1 MQEPSELG
9 PIQSDIHEQSRDN
22 FSDDEALE
30 DEMPSQIH
38 QFYTNMTNMEAEAED
53 NENDEIIE
61 NEENEESADES
72 ENNDIIDIL
81 TEEDSELDEE
91 SNAAI
96 EMEESEK
103 DKEATATV
111 HNVEDI
117 ECLFP
122 MPLLNKD
129 DIEVIL
135 EITLPNAVYKQIEKF
150 TSMAIEKAEI
160 INETIPEAQVLMDI
174 SIDSVDDALN
184 EFSNANY
191 DFNR

>member
-1 MQEPSELG
+1 
-9 PIQSDIHEQSRDN
+9 
-22 FSDDEALE
+22 
-30 DEMPSQIH
+30 
-38 QFYTNMTNMEAEAED
+38 MEAEAEA

-61 NEENEESADES
+61 NEENEESAAES
-72 ENNDIIDIL
+72 ENNDIVDIL

-91 SNAAI
+91 SNI
-96 EMEESEK
+96 ETEESDK
-103 DKEATATV
+103 DKEATTTV
-111 HNVEDI
+111 QNVEDI

-122 MPLLNKD
+122 MPLLNN
-129 DIEVIL
+129 EVIL

-150 TSMAIEKAEI
+150 TSMSIEKAEI
-160 INETIPEAQVLMDI
+160 INETIPEAQVLMEI